1 MKNIAIVYHSGFGHT
16 EVIAQHIY
24 TGVQSVSGIEGT
36 IYKVDQVTNNPEQ
49 LNVYDSI
56 IMGAPT
62 YMGSLSAPFKAFMDA
77 TSTLWFE
84 KKWQHKIAAGFT
96 NGHSLSGDK
105 LNSLVQLAVFAAQHG
120 MIWVNQI
127 EPNMSPDY
135 KPGKANVLNRMGS
148 SLGLMAQSE
157 NDSPTSTPPS
167 GDIETAELFGQ
178 HIANITK
185 RFNF

>member
-24 TGVQSVSGIEGT
+24 TGVQSVSGIEST

-56 IMGAPT
+56 I
-62 YMGSLSAPFKAFMDA
+62 
-77 TSTLWFE
+77 
-84 KKWQHKIAAGFT
+84 
-96 NGHSLSGDK
+96 N
-105 LNSLVQLAVFAAQHG
+105 G

-157 NDSPTSTPPS
+157 NDSPT
-167 GDIETAELFGQ
+167 
-178 HIANITK
+178 TK
-185 RFNF
+185 W